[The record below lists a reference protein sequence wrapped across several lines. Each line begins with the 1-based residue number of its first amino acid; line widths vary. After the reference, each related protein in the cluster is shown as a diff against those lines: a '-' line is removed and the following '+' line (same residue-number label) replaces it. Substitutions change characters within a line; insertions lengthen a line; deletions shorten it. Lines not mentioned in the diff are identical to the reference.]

1 MTDHRPTSGRGHS
14 AVVATLITGG
24 GKGGEGGGGGGR
36 QRVQH
41 RRVSIAEYGEYTEFT
56 AAAAPPSPQPRQH
69 PQQIEV
75 GMRGNAVVGV
85 VWPVASCN
93 DALQNFSNPTF
104 FLGAAYAV
112 PERARGG
119 DDVGQS
125 GEAADD
131 DEGRA
136 TGFFG
141 RACRP
146 R

>member
-75 GMRGNAVVGV
+75 
-85 VWPVASCN
+85 SCN

-112 PERARGG
+112 PERAGGG